1 MDKNKIIEKIAKLMA
16 MGNSTNPNEA
26 AIALARAQKL
36 MQEYQLTTDDVQL
49 QSINE
54 DTQDIPSIFRS
65 RWLYSLLCNSISSAF
80 GIECVF
86 ISNRSVV
93 NKVTFIGPQERV
105 AGAGYAFTILSRQ
118 ANFVKR
124 EFNKEFRAKHASEI
138 INQSVLELKLDSDEL
153 YLCAEKLNLKKGYNF
168 NLETFKRCV
177 KDLYTE
183 NSADY
188 IMSYTRRKLNSILQ
202 KHSKAYLL
210 GWLRAI
216 NEKVVKFAINHEEQ
230 LLIEQYIKTQMG
242 EITAMRQARTQRYTR
257 SEMEAFTN
265 GVKDGQNGIDLL
277 HGINGTSH
285 APLQINMQH

>member
-1 MDKNKIIEKIAKLMA
+1 MDKSKIIEKIAKLMA

-26 AIALARAQKL
+26 AIALTCAQKL
-36 MQEYQLTTDDVQL
+36 MQEYQLTADDVKL
-49 QSINE
+49 QSISE
-54 DTQDIPSIFRS
+54 DTQDIPNIFRT

-86 ISNRSVV
+86 ITNRSIV

-105 AGAGYAFTILSRQ
+105 AGASYAFTILSRQ
-118 ANFVKR
+118 ANFVKK
-124 EFNKEFRAKHASEI
+124 EFNKDFRTNHASEI
-138 INQSVLELKLDSDEL
+138 INNCVKELKLASDDL
-153 YLCAEKLNLKKGYNF
+153 YFCAEELNLCGVYNSDF
-168 NLETFKRCV
+168 DTFKRCV
-177 KDLYTE
+177 KVVYTAE
-183 NSADY
+183 SAEY
-188 IMSYTRRKLNSILQ
+188 IMTYTRRKLNSILQ

-216 NEKVVKFAINHEEQ
+216 NEKVVKFAISNQEQ
-230 LLIEQYIKTQMG
+230 LLIDQYIKSQLG
-242 EITAMRQARTQRYTR
+242 ELTSMRQTKPQRYTR

-285 APLQINMQH
+285 APLQINMQR